1 MVHEATVMSD
11 DLEQLLGQLRPRGP
25 ANELR
30 PLVLGAVDNELSRRG
45 SVPWLRGYAAIV
57 AAALLLG
64 VFVNYWVSARQEER
78 LAGIIGPPP
87 VPRTVAEVAKA
98 VAEVTDAETAGRLQ
112 EQWCQAYWEHY
123 KQVTRQ
129 RAGAS

>member
-11 DLEQLLGQLRPRGP
+11 DLERLLGQLRPRGP
-25 ANELR
+25 ASELR
-30 PLVLGAVDNELSRRG
+30 PRVLGAVNNELRRRG
-45 SVPWLRGYAAIV
+45 SPPWLRWYAAAV

-64 VFVNYWVSARQEER
+64 VFLNYWVSSRQDER
-78 LAGIIGPPP
+78 LARLIGPPP

-98 VAEVTDAETAGRLQ
+98 VEEVTDAETAARLQ
-112 EQWCQAYWEHY
+112 EQWCQTYWEHY

-129 RAGAS
+129 RAGAI